1 MPRIVYQGLSHEA
14 GSQSVLECLTAR
26 GHAIPNSC
34 RAGLCQ
40 SCLMR
45 ATRGAVPLQ
54 AQQGLNSSLVARQ
67 FFLACQCFPPG
78 DMEVALAEDSLDRFA
93 AQVCAIVPLTRDIAA
108 IHLQLPAGYRYRAGQ
123 FLRLFRDEHTWRNYS
138 LASVP
143 GLDSQLELQV
153 QRVAGGL
160 VSGWLLEH
168 VRPGESLT
176 VSEALGDCFYSCP
189 DATQNLLL
197 LGTGSGLAPL
207 LGIAR
212 DALASGHRGR
222 IALYHGGRTAAGLY
236 REQELRALAR
246 LHENFRYHGCV
257 AEDGGDNGTR
267 TGTALELALLDLPD
281 LAGWRVY
288 LCGNPAMVEA
298 ARMQTFLAGAS
309 GSEIFADPF
318 FSPEAQKK

>member
-1 MPRIVYQGLSHEA
+1 MPRVVYQGLSHEA
-14 GSQSVLECLTAR
+14 GSQSVLDCLTAR

-34 RAGLCQ
+34 KAGLCQ

-45 ATRGAVPLQ
+45 ATRGAVPPE
-54 AQQGLNSSLVARQ
+54 AQHGLNSSLAARQ

-78 DMEVALAEDSLDRFA
+78 DIEVALAEDSLDRFA
-93 AQVCAIVPLTRDIAA
+93 AQVGAIVPLTRDIAA
-108 IHLQLPAGYRYRAGQ
+108 IRLQLPENYRYRAGQ

-143 GLDSQLELQV
+143 GLDSQLEMHV
-153 QRVAGGL
+153 QRVGSGL
-160 VSGWLLEH
+160 VSGWLLDR
-168 VRPGESLT
+168 VRPGDTLT
-176 VSEALGDCFYSCP
+176 ISEALGDCFYSCP
-189 DATQNLLL
+189 DATQKLLL

-207 LGIAR
+207 QGIVR

-222 IALYHGGRTAAGLY
+222 IELYHGGRTAAGLY

-246 LHENFRYHGCV
+246 LHDNFRYHGCV
-257 AEDGGDNGTR
+257 AESGRDSDAR
-267 TGTALELALLDLPD
+267 TGTALELALSDHPD
-281 LAGWRVY
+281 LTGWRVY
-288 LCGNPAMVEA
+288 LCGHPAMVDA

-318 FSPEAQKK
+318 FSPKAPKQ